1 MHYRNGKPANNGDKI
16 VRLNGGKIEVFGVL
30 HSAQPGNDFCNGN
43 IAPVQNNS
51 EYACICDCIHVDDI
65 AAILAEKGLDQR
77 PNPEHPPHQ
86 VRMINEL
93 RDLNTKRDA
102 LAKFI
107 ETNPRFGDLPAD
119 EQNRMQQQFEAM
131 TAYAAVLQSRIAA
144 LMTPAPAQ
152 A

>member
-93 RDLNTKRDA
+93 RDVKTTLDNA
-102 LAKFI
+102 VKFI
-107 ETNPRFGDLPAD
+107 QENPRFGDLPAD
-119 EQNRMQQQFEAM
+119 EQEQMQQQFAVLLS
-131 TAYAAVLQSRIAA
+131 YADILQSRLTA
-144 LMTPAPAQ
+144 LQPAPDPA
-152 A
+152 